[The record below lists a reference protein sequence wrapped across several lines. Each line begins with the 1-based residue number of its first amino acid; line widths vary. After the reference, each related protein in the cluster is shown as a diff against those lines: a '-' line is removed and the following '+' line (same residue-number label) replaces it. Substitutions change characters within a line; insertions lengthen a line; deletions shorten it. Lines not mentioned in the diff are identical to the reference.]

1 MGVIKAEVHTRI
13 LRDLSNEGLTAVV
26 QEAVLSSVG
35 ALLPVTPCFTS
46 LPSRVNEVAH
56 ALLSL
61 TQLMSQGDTY
71 FEAAF
76 QRCRTA
82 LKRLAA
88 ESLEDVDGFLWRE
101 EVPAALSYIRCL
113 ARFRALWVSLFGAA
127 CSRSP
132 QKFAPPHMFA
142 VRWSEVLCDATL
154 GWFSEIQEEAKR
166 TFVSI
171 EEGNTPSFA
180 YFLFVLQHAL
190 SIRTVLLKCV
200 AEMMLNSA
208 VRFDVMVVVQNMYVA
223 SEALNEV
230 AELQSIWR
238 QERLL
243 PDTLREKC
251 LSYQFSSDNM
261 CHSLWVHSG
270 LDPLLSLTEKRTRI
284 FVLCPFFWVLQH
296 LVWDL
301 YGRLTL
307 LFQSCFIAMPFD
319 TFLHQPLKDVG
330 GAGTASSDE
339 LQPVV
344 GHKLSHANC
353 SFERRQES
361 RVDLAGNSAATD
373 VVSFLRRRVTT
384 SVSSASLDPT
394 STGLKLRSSCVSPS
408 RGDSVACLVE
418 NESLEPY
425 HKEFSLPFDLS
436 FACTEGNESG
446 FLDAIGS
453 HILAEALWNI
463 ICERPR
469 ATFFVV
475 TDCTQ
480 RPGARA
486 WQRNRCTVTTRVD
499 DAAGRQGMDH
509 WVLNFV
515 CPSTRLSEN
524 STKRTQQESMLLWAV
539 VFQVVGSPQRRTRF
553 TNDGSVFYVV
563 RSDGEMDGGR
573 MYFVLLLQHGVGTTH
588 PHGST
593 RDKSAREMSGEESR
607 WAFRSLEEVCAA
619 WSMPQLCNLAVR
631 LAVGLA

>member
-1 MGVIKAEVHTRI
+1 MEVKAEVHTRI
-13 LRDLSNEGLTAVV
+13 LRDLSNEGLTVVV
-26 QEAVLSSVG
+26 QEAVLSSIG

-46 LPSRVNEVAH
+46 LPSKVNEAVH

-76 QRCRTA
+76 QRSRTA

-88 ESLEDVDGFLWRE
+88 ESLGGVDGFVRRE
-101 EVPAALSYIRCL
+101 EVTAALSYIRCL
-113 ARFRALWVSLFGAA
+113 ARFRALWVFLFGAA
-127 CSRSP
+127 YSRSS

-142 VRWSEVLCDATL
+142 VRWSEVLCDSTL

-166 TFVSI
+166 TFASI
-171 EEGNTPSFA
+171 QGGNTSLFA

-190 SIRTVLLKCV
+190 SIRMILVECV
-200 AEMMLNSA
+200 AEMMLNSS
-208 VRFDVMVVVQNMYVA
+208 VHFDVMAVVRNMYMA

-238 QERLL
+238 QEGLL
-243 PDTLREKC
+243 PDALREKC
-251 LSYQFSSDNM
+251 LLYQFSSDNI

-270 LDPLLSLTEKRTRI
+270 LDPVLSLTEKRARI
-284 FVLCPFFWVLQH
+284 FVLCPFFWILQH

-307 LFQSCFIAMPFD
+307 FFQSCFIAMPFEGL
-319 TFLHQPLKDVG
+319 FHYPLKDAG
-330 GAGTASSDE
+330 GAGAAISDE

-344 GHKLSHANC
+344 GRNISHTNC
-353 SFERRQES
+353 SFERRQEN
-361 RVDLAGNSAATD
+361 RVDLAVNSAATD

-384 SVSSASLDPT
+384 SASSASLDPT
-394 STGLKLRSSCVSPS
+394 STGLKSQSSCVSPS
-408 RGDSVACLVE
+408 RGDSVTRLVE
-418 NESLEPY
+418 NESLEAY
-425 HKEFSLPFDLS
+425 HKEFLLPFDLN
-436 FACTEGNESG
+436 FACTEVNESG
-446 FLDAIGS
+446 FLDSIGS
-453 HILAEALWNI
+453 HILAEALWNL

-469 ATFFVV
+469 TTFFVI
-475 TDCTQ
+475 TDCTR

-486 WQRNRCTVTTRVD
+486 WQRNRCTVTTCMD
-499 DAAGRQGMDH
+499 DAAGRQGMEH

-515 CPSTRLSEN
+515 CPSARLSEN
-524 STKRTQQESMLLWAV
+524 AMKRAQQESMLLWAV
-539 VFQVVGSPQRRTRF
+539 VFQVAGSPQRRTRF

-563 RSDGEMDGGR
+563 RSDNEMDGGR
-573 MYFVLLLQHGVGTTH
+573 MYFVLLLQHGVSTTH
-588 PHGST
+588 PHGGV
-593 RDKSAREMSGEESR
+593 RDKSAREVSGEESR